1 MRNYTVCA
9 PSHMF
14 APAQNSF
21 WVRPCLHHP
30 PTKVRTT
37 RLCTKGHIL
46 NNHQTSIHF
55 RIRCLIFSSSHAW
68 FYSLSHVS
76 PQRIG
81 SGAPHLEDLANTING
96 LGSGTP
102 LPPRVLSQRIPLQ
115 NQWEFFLS
123 RPSYAHVH
131 PFFFAFFNV
140 ICSTEK

>member
-55 RIRCLIFSSSHAW
+55 RVRCLIFSSSHAW

-81 SGAPHLEDLANTING
+81 SGAPHLETLANTVNG

-102 LPPRVLSQRIPLQ
+102 SLPASCPSGSHSKINGSFFYPDQVTRMCIPFSLH
-115 NQWEFFLS
+115 FLM
-123 RPSYAHVH
+123 
-131 PFFFAFFNV
+131 
-140 ICSTEK
+140 